1 MSASLKN
8 YVAQLSMDHSMYSPK
23 APKTV
28 NNTLDRVY
36 DTLSKLQGTVGS
48 LLNRVEKLEK
58 RITAEESVRQGLVST
73 LIHDVR
79 LANDTINET
88 IQNVT
93 TLERRITVLDFSQPS
108 GAEFLKIQ
116 QEEGFEPDWSILFK
130 PINKEQIS

>member
-1 MSASLKN
+1 MSASNKN
-8 YVAQLSMDHSMYSPK
+8 YIAQLSMDHSIFSPK
-23 APKTV
+23 VPKDDHNLLLRV
-28 NNTLDRVY
+28 HETL
-36 DTLSKLQGTVGS
+36 LKLQGSVGS
-48 LLNRVEKLEK
+48 LHQRVEKLEK